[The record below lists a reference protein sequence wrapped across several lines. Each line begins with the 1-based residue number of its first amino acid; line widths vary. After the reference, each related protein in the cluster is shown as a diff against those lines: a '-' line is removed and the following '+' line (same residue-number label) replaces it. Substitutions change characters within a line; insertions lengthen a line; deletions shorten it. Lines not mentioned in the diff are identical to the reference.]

1 METLENIQTHYYIN
15 SVIEEDFGANQ
26 NLIDITRKKINR
38 ISDNL
43 DSYFFY
49 SLKIQKC
56 VTRKNYHQFTMNDIQ
71 DISRKFTN
79 GMTSIGTIPNRVF
92 FKKYFYGGVRTISVS
107 QSSTFDFP
115 VYTINFLLFSSSDNL
130 DVRIKNQIL
139 LRLKRLDP
147 TVDVDFNF
155 LGKYKDVDLLKYLDT
170 SVNVDFNSEPILK
183 LGEENT
189 SDIFNN
195 QFQRPVFY
203 GTLFKFKKDED
214 NSINRPNKKSC
225 K

>member
-38 ISDNL
+38 ISNNL

-49 SLKIQKC
+49 SLKIQKG

-79 GMTSIGTIPNRVF
+79 GMTTIGTIPNRVF
-92 FKKYFYGGVRTISVS
+92 FKKYFYGGVRTISIN
-107 QSSTFDFP
+107 QSSIFEFP
-115 VYTINFLLFSSSDNL
+115 VYTINFLLFSPSDNL
-130 DVRIKNQIL
+130 DVRIKNHIL
-139 LRLKRLDP
+139 MRLKRLDSSIQI
-147 TVDVDFNF
+147 DFDF
-155 LGKYKDVDLLKYLDT
+155 LGKYEDIDLLKHLDT

-189 SDIFNN
+189 RDIFNN

-203 GTLFKFKKDED
+203 GTLFKFKKDE
-214 NSINRPNKKSC
+214 NTIINRPNKKSI